1 MTKSMATL
9 QTLFRHEEFVA
20 DQEPTKGTD
29 EMRHAGD
36 DSESGRNGCGR

>member
-20 DQEPTKGTD
+20 EV
-29 EMRHAGD
+29 EFARIHASIGVA
-36 DSESGRNGCGR
+36 